1 MMINTNATEPS
12 AKADFTVGGISGRS
26 RTLSMLEW
34 KYIFNGKMT
43 DPGLPPYVE
52 LLERSSRRM
61 ISAER
66 SQIHTTVRSGQL
78 QNPRV
83 SSFSRQQVPVLT
95 LKYGKQAPMAIT
107 GPQRLGITIMHR
119 WYCSIVNIR
128 SSTLWKRYAGK
139 AAPSGL

>member
-1 MMINTNATEPS
+1 MINTNATEPS
-12 AKADFTVGGISGRS
+12 AKADFTVGGISG
-26 RTLSMLEW
+26 TLADS
-34 KYIFNGKMT
+34 Y
-43 DPGLPPYVE
+43 D
-52 LLERSSRRM
+52 
-61 ISAER
+61 SAKWAVAE
-66 SQIHTTVRSGQL
+66 SQGV
-78 QNPRV
+78 V
-83 SSFSRQQVPVLT
+83 FSRQQVPVLT